1 MPTVL
6 ISHIYFSTLRRD
18 ESSKSSD
25 DGSETVAT
33 APVEAD
39 KKTTSIAIQ
48 TCNQSKSNSKAI
60 GTEVGINIDDSSA
73 INLPSDVNRL
83 ESPSHNNHK
92 SAEQN
97 KNDVDRKKQLQKI
110 TEELYNEMV
119 ADDLN
124 NPEKVRDNAHRKIAK
139 SIRKTKDMV
148 SQDLNQNVI
157 TPKKVF
163 SKTKEV
169 SLLSLVLFLSFNNSP
184 LKLTNA

>member
-1 MPTVL
+1 
-6 ISHIYFSTLRRD
+6 
-18 ESSKSSD
+18 
-25 DGSETVAT
+25 
-33 APVEAD
+33 
-39 KKTTSIAIQ
+39 
-48 TCNQSKSNSKAI
+48 
-60 GTEVGINIDDSSA
+60 
-73 INLPSDVNRL
+73 
-83 ESPSHNNHK
+83 
-92 SAEQN
+92 
-97 KNDVDRKKQLQKI
+97 
-110 TEELYNEMV
+110 MV